1 MEKLSEII
9 GKRNKEI
16 RESKNI
22 KQVQL
27 AEMVDMEPTNLSKLE
42 KGIHLPKKEKLAK
55 ITEALGIT
63 IKELFIEP
71 TPKSKTALL
80 KDINLILKKAEY
92 KELEFFHRILTSYE
106 DLNV

>member
-1 MEKLSEII
+1 MSKININYLWNSNNLKDWVTALDYYFDLVKPSNMEKLSEII

-42 KGIHLPKKEKLAK
+42 KGIHLPKKEKLQ
-55 ITEALGIT
+55 LR
-63 IKELFIEP
+63 L
-71 TPKSKTALL
+71 
-80 KDINLILKKAEY
+80 
-92 KELEFFHRILTSYE
+92 
-106 DLNV
+106 